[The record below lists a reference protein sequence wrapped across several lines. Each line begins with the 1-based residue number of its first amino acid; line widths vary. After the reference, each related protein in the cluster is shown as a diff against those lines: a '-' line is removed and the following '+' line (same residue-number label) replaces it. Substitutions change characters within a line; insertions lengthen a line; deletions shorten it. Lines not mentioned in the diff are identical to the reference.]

1 MRADGAMVWPVG
13 SASFPM
19 YWMSASRF
27 WHWGPG
33 HAHYPGGSEM
43 APGSYD
49 QALAFSRD
57 GEHFEFVG
65 ARQGW
70 IRPGREGSVGSRR
83 QWLAAPGAVR
93 VGDDELYFVTRSNV
107 CEGPAVTID
116 PASDSWESDIAIGRT
131 RVNGLVSLDAPYLRE
146 ADAAVLVT
154 KPLIF
159 RGHKLFL
166 NLDSAGP
173 GSLAIEVRRADQPSS
188 APAELQSV
196 PLSANGV
203 NLLVMWGGT
212 PESAGSSTMIE
223 KLSGVPV
230 VLTLRMQA
238 CSLFG
243 LRFGD

>member
-1 MRADGAMVWPVG
+1 MTVAD
-13 SASFPM
+13 
-19 YWMSASRF
+19 R
-27 WHWGPG
+27 
-33 HAHYPGGSEM
+33 
-43 APGSYD
+43 
-49 QALAFSRD
+49 L
-57 GEHFEFVG
+57 
-65 ARQGW
+65 
-70 IRPGREGSVGSRR
+70 
-83 QWLAAPGAVR
+83 
-93 VGDDELYFVTRSNV
+93 
-107 CEGPAVTID
+107 
-116 PASDSWESDIAIGRT
+116 

-159 RGHKLFL
+159 RGHTLFL

-173 GSLAIEVRRADQPSS
+173 GSLAIEVRRADQPSD

-203 NLLVMWGGT
+203 DLLVMWGGS